1 VQPTLKEPE
10 DQISLELQP
19 ESLRASSENPVKRLS
34 TMELL
39 QHFRQI
45 KEGPLDST
53 HAKVSSPLRKLE
65 EFRQIFGS
73 PEVQ

>member
-1 VQPTLKEPE
+1 
-10 DQISLELQP
+10 
-19 ESLRASSENPVKRLS
+19 
-34 TMELL
+34 MELL

-45 KEGPLDST
+45 KEGPLGST